1 MLCLP
6 SAADNFFVIVPL
18 FLAGAAASSG
28 FFATGS
34 LPVSFCFF
42 AWLAPR
48 LLNLARFRAI
58 RWQEACQNS
67 ERSEFRTS
75 STEK

>member
-42 AWLAPR
+42 CMAD
-48 LLNLARFRAI
+48 
-58 RWQEACQNS
+58 
-67 ERSEFRTS
+67 S
-75 STEK
+75 STFEFGPLSRYSIAGSVPKLGAF